1 MKRFRYLQALVTE
14 YSDSDDAVA
23 KEQVLANLSN
33 FAFDATNYEWFRRL
47 CIIDLFLDSLEEE
60 SPKIKEFGIG
70 GLCNLCIDPK
80 NSALIVEK
88 GGLLP
93 IMKCLSSS
101 NEETV
106 LSAITTLY
114 YLLSPVTCNVILIP
128 TVIECM
134 EKYSSS
140 RNSRLSN
147 LSILFLEASKKFI
160 PSIEEMKQL
169 NAITNTVEKNKMQ

>member
-33 FAFDATNYEWFRRL
+33 FAFDATNYDWFRRL

-106 LSAITTLY
+106 LSAVTTLY
-114 YLLSPVTCNVILIP
+114 YLLSPTTCSGR
-128 TVIECM
+128 CFF
-134 EKYSSS
+134 KS
-140 RNSRLSN
+140 NSTLS
-147 LSILFLEASKKFI
+147 LSLK
-160 PSIEEMKQL
+160 
-169 NAITNTVEKNKMQ
+169 